1 MMERGIV
8 YVCPSCAAMF
18 DAPSVCMDGA
28 VAKPV
33 LMNVTR
39 EQLVGLAHQPA
50 YTSSGVT
57 EAAAARCSC
66 GWVGEDI
73 DLPATPEALEALF
86 AAHAGA
92 RVA

>member
-1 MMERGIV
+1 MDRGIV
-8 YVCPSCAAMF
+8 YVCPSCGWMF
-18 DAPSVCMDGA
+18 DSPTACMDGA
-28 VAKPV
+28 TADPV

-39 EQLVGLAHQPA
+39 DQLIGLAHQPA

-57 EAAAARCSC
+57 NAASARCSC

-73 DLPATPEALEALF
+73 DLRATPEALEASY
-86 AAHAGA
+86 AAHVGA